1 MGWKGV
7 KEVYQGPAGANRA
20 QKVLKWEQ
28 PPELRKNSKSS
39 QIQSAKNPSIFCN
52 ALSPQGV
59 KNGTGKG
66 TRGLAETNTDPK
78 REKQQKHQK

>member
-7 KEVYQGPAGANRA
+7 KEVYQGPAGTNRA

-39 QIQSAKNPSIFCN
+39 QI
-52 ALSPQGV
+52 
-59 KNGTGKG
+59 
-66 TRGLAETNTDPK
+66 
-78 REKQQKHQK
+78 